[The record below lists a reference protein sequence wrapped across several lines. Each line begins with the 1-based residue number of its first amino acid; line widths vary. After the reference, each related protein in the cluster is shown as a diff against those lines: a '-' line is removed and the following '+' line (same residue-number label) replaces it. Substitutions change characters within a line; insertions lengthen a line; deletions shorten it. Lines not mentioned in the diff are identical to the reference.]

1 MNISK
6 QFLVICLILITL
18 FLNACSGMTR
28 SDKPAVT
35 TWWLKP
41 YAGAVR
47 VEGSDA
53 LMSVDL
59 TVIVVPGLDSD
70 QILTLSDDA
79 KLKPYAGARWADN
92 LPELVSS
99 MVGRTLEASGRFQ
112 LKPGRSDAN
121 VENCNLGLEIS
132 EFFAHL
138 SPSGQTSD
146 VRIAIDGNFQCG
158 FAVPVQVRLNA
169 LIPVEDGRMTVIV
182 AAFQTAMDRVMRDL
196 LAQLYKGG

>member
-1 MNISK
+1 MKISK
-6 QFLVICLILITL
+6 QLVVVCLLLITL

-41 YAGAVR
+41 YAGAAS
-47 VEGSDA
+47 VEGSGS
-53 LMSVDL
+53 LLSVDL

-92 LPELVSS
+92 LPELVNSL
-99 MVGRTLEASGRFQ
+99 VGRTLEASGRFQ
-112 LKPGRSDAN
+112 LKPGRRDAN
-121 VENCNLGLEIS
+121 LENCNLRLEIS

-138 SPSGQTSD
+138 SPPGQTTD
-146 VRIAIDGNFQCG
+146 VRIAIDGSFQCG
-158 FAVPVQVRLNA
+158 SGVPVQLGLNA
-169 LIPVEDGRMTVIV
+169 SIPVEDERMNVIV

-196 LAQLYKGG
+196 LAQLIG